1 MSRNSS
7 IWNYGFIFCLS
18 PQFFTEAGEQIK
30 KTGVGARVPCTSD
43 DWGANSQDKGGFEY
57 DPKD

>member
-18 PQFFTEAGEQIK
+18 LNFLLKLESKLRKPVL
-30 KTGVGARVPCTSD
+30 GVRVRCTSD